1 MELQD
6 MPHFLKFSAGNE
18 QMMKRIWCL
27 VKHRHQTLKI
37 VFILTTMMLT
47 TFSRILLF
55 TFAMNFH
62 KQNSCL
68 FIISDA
74 VLMTVVCFIY
84 LCLLSLINRTFFI
97 NYDSLANQSDFN

>member
-18 QMMKRIWCL
+18 YMMKHIWCL
-27 VKHRHQTLKI
+27 VKHRHQTLKT
-37 VFILTTMMLT
+37 VFIMTTILLTA
-47 TFSRILLF
+47 FCRILLF
-55 TFAMNFH
+55 TFVM
-62 KQNSCL
+62 KQNSSL

-74 VLMTVVCFIY
+74 VLMTILCFIY

-97 NYDSLANQSDFN
+97 NYNNLANQSDFS